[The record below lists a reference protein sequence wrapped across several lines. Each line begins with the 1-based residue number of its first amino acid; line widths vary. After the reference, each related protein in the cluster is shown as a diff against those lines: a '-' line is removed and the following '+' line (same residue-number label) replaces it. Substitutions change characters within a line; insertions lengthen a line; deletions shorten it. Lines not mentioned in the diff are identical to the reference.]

1 MKLPNHSFQRFL
13 LAGILAVSLFAATAL
28 AGPPLICH
36 SFDIDGAKSLP
47 WVSHDWN
54 LSGGENYDASKLMAD
69 TLTILDGSQVTL
81 VHMETLRRATLYA
94 KKDRVAAKELII
106 RLIARAEGAKSA
118 APTNTQPSALA
129 IFDAGYLTEAYK
141 QWLGDQDNPAQRF
154 DGYALVQLALQR
166 RGNDPQMEF
175 AAALIAVGKPAID
188 GQEHAQKAMAGAKND
203 AMLARNLSARFLGP
217 QSDTLSAMI
226 TRTKLA
232 AKE

>member
-1 MKLPNHSFQRFL
+1 MKFPIHSFQRFL
-13 LAGILAVSLFAATAL
+13 FAGILAMSVFAATAL

-54 LSGGENYDASKLMAD
+54 LSGGENYDTSKLVAD
-69 TLTILDGSQVTL
+69 TIGILDSSQVTL

-94 KKDRVAAKELII
+94 RKDRVAAKELMT
-106 RLIARAEGAKSA
+106 RLIARAETAKSSGA
-118 APTNTQPSALA
+118 STAPPSALA
-129 IFDAGYLTEAYK
+129 VFDAGYLAEAYK

-175 AAALIAVGKPAID
+175 AAALIAVGKPLID
-188 GQEHAQKAMAGAKND
+188 GQEHAQKAIAGAKND
-203 AMLARNLSARFLGP
+203 ALLARNLSARFLGP